1 VFAIAAL
8 TYFRV
13 TGDRM
18 DYKTTW
24 GLLRRTF
31 SEWNEHEAPSRGA
44 SLAFYSLLSLAPL
57 VILIISIV
65 GLVFEH
71 SVAENHLVAEIQS
84 MIGQDG
90 AETVKAMIEHA
101 KKPASGSF
109 ASIIGLITLL
119 VGASG
124 VFAELQFALNK
135 MWDLKPE
142 SGGGIVGTI
151 KERIFSVGMVLGVGF
166 LLLVSLLISTALA
179 ALGKFF
185 SGLLPMPQFVL
196 EVINFFVSFCGIA
209 VLFALIFRYVP
220 AVRISWRHV
229 WVGASATALLFT
241 IGKVLI
247 GLYLGKMAV
256 GSAYGAAGS
265 LVVVIVWVYY
275 SSMIVLF
282 GAEFTH
288 ILDSRHQGSFG

>member
-1 VFAIAAL
+1 MA
-8 TYFRV
+8 T
-13 TGDRM
+13 RM
-18 DYKTTW
+18 DYRTTW
-24 GLLRRTF
+24 GLLKRTF
-31 SEWNEHEAPSRGA
+31 SEWSEHEAPSRGA

-71 SVAENHLVAEIQS
+71 SVAENQLLAQVQG

-90 AETVKAMIEHA
+90 AETVKTMIEHA
-101 KKPASGSF
+101 RKPAAGTF
-109 ASIIGLITLL
+109 ASIVGLITLL

-135 MWDLKPE
+135 MWDVKSA
-142 SGGGIVGTI
+142 SGGGIVETI
-151 KERIFSVGMVLGVGF
+151 KERVFSIGMVLGVGF

-179 ALGKFF
+179 AVGKFF
-185 SGLLPMPQFVL
+185 GGLLPVPQFVL
-196 EVINFFVSFCGIA
+196 EAMNFVVSFCGIA

-220 AVRISWRHV
+220 AARIGWKYV
-229 WVGASATALLFT
+229 WIGASATALLFT
-241 IGKVLI
+241 IGKFLI

-288 ILDSRHQGSFG
+288 ILDSRTRVHSANAG